1 MSPTIHPLPDA
12 ISEIFASASATGILT
27 LSDRYGLMAAL
38 LNGELN
44 EEEYKAVNRLF
55 YSINRGR
62 LQVRDRL
69 N

>member
-1 MSPTIHPLPDA
+1 MSPTIYPLPDA

-38 LNGELN
+38 LKGELN
-44 EEEYKAVNRLF
+44 EEEYKALNRLF

-62 LQVRDRL
+62 LQVSDRF